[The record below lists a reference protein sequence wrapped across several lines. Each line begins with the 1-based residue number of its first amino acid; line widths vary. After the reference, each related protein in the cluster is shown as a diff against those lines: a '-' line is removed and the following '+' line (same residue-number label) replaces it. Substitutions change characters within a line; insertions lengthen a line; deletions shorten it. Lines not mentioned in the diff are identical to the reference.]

1 MKRLPLFAILFAL
14 GCADSS
20 AELPPVEIGGPGGA
34 RLMTGSGKTP
44 EDAYEIAFAQLHKQ
58 HINVRR
64 ALEPRGRNLYGAGLS
79 MQTILDAFARMRSLV
94 TPPYQTRFDP
104 WIAKYTAWKREIE
117 RDTWGGSFLN
127 DFEIAERRVN
137 ETFSIV
143 NVELIQAFP
152 GATAK
157 EAAPAPVP
165 APKTTEP
172 APSKEPPSA
181 IPPDKV
187 VPPPARPAPPI
198 AETPA
203 PKVTE
208 KAPEAAPPAAGGRIY
223 FKAWDRSHDDL
234 VAAYKTT
241 PRPDCRPKYD
251 DVIEALRLLKTTLPA
266 DRAAKLQI
274 YCDYYAGVNEKT
286 KTFTVLPEKTTEKEI
301 LDELDVVVRV
311 IRKEF
316 NPDK

>member
-1 MKRLPLFAILFAL
+1 MKRLPLLALLFAL
-14 GCADSS
+14 GCADTS
-20 AELPPVEIGGPGGA
+20 AELPPVEIGGPSGA

-44 EDAYEIAFAQLHKQ
+44 EDAYEIAYAQLHKQ

-79 MQTILDAFARMRSLV
+79 MGTILDAFERMRSLV
-94 TPPYQTRFDP
+94 TPPYQARFDP
-104 WIAKYTAWKREIE
+104 WIAKYTQWKKEIE

-127 DFEIAERRVN
+127 DFDIAERRVK
-137 ETFSIV
+137 ETFNIG
-143 NVELIQAFP
+143 NVELVAAMP

-157 EAAPAPVP
+157 EAAPAPAPTPKP
-165 APKTTEP
+165 AD
-172 APSKEPPSA
+172 PSPA

-187 VPPPARPAPPI
+187 VPPPVRPAPPV
-198 AETPA
+198 AETPT
-203 PKVTE
+203 PRTPE
-208 KAPEAAPPAAGGRIY
+208 KAPEAAPPPAASGRIY

-234 VAAYKTT
+234 VAAYKSA

-251 DVIEALRLLKTTLPA
+251 DVVEALRLLKATLPA
-266 DRAAKLQI
+266 DRAPKLQI
-274 YCDYYAGVNEKT
+274 YIEYYAGVNEKT
-286 KTFTVLPEKTTEKEI
+286 KTFTALPEKTTEKEI
-301 LDELDVVVRV
+301 VDELDVVARV